1 MTAHRK
7 LVLQLVGAVLLAF
20 VASMVFT
27 WMLHTRMTSREAYS
41 LIDSSF
47 RDVEKAIRE
56 RIDRRMIRQAMLVRD
71 RLDQMR
77 QQPWWGDPDESS
89 RRIRALADELRVDE
103 ICVADSSGL
112 LTHSARREEVGALNF
127 RTVGGQA
134 GAFAPLLDRATEI
147 VQPLMPNTL
156 RGEMVKYVGVW
167 LPEGGFVQVGAN
179 AVSLRRLS
187 RTAVTGVTHDWHVNG
202 DDGNIVV
209 TTALGTVISH
219 SDPDHDGSQW
229 TEPAGDECYWKKRV
243 VEGFPVYV
251 VVPKRM
257 AVLERRVLVWTSAFL
272 NGLALVLAAIL
283 VGIVIASYV
292 RSQMRAQRD
301 KEMAMASTIQ
311 ESAIPRVFPPYP
323 DERRADF
330 FADMKTAKD
339 VGGDFY
345 DFYFTGLSKIVF
357 LVADVSDKG
366 VPAALF
372 MMRAKTTIKG
382 IAQTGK
388 PLAEAVAQANA
399 ALCQDN
405 GANMFVT
412 AWIGEVDIA
421 TGTVTYVNAG
431 HNPPLAVLGHAE
443 DRLSF
448 LRNGS
453 GPALGAV
460 EWAQYVP
467 HEIRLAPGDAL
478 LLYTDGV
485 TEQVDEHGEMFGE
498 QRLEAVAKASIM
510 VNPEF
515 VTPRDSTLVRAVLA
529 AVTSFSGGAE
539 QSDDRTMLVMRYNG
553 PGDACAWRGRRCS
566 RTFAAEEASIP
577 ATADY
582 MDGVL
587 SENDIPQAIQTKLAV
602 IRDELVSNIVRYS
615 GATGFDIGVEITD
628 GPRGVRLTL
637 SDDGKPYD
645 PLARPLPD
653 VTAPAETRPQGGLGI
668 MVVRSLADSVA
679 YERKHDRNVL
689 TVFISAAGAAA
700 DS

>member
-1 MTAHRK
+1 M
-7 LVLQLVGAVLLAF
+7 
-20 VASMVFT
+20 
-27 WMLHTRMTSREAYS
+27 
-41 LIDSSF
+41 
-47 RDVEKAIRE
+47 
-56 RIDRRMIRQAMLVRD
+56 
-71 RLDQMR
+71 
-77 QQPWWGDPDESS
+77 
-89 RRIRALADELRVDE
+89 
-103 ICVADSSGL
+103 
-112 LTHSARREEVGALNF
+112 
-127 RTVGGQA
+127 
-134 GAFAPLLDRATEI
+134 
-147 VQPLMPNTL
+147 
-156 RGEMVKYVGVW
+156 
-167 LPEGGFVQVGAN
+167 
-179 AVSLRRLS
+179 
-187 RTAVTGVTHDWHVNG
+187 NG

-292 RSQMRAQRD
+292 RSQMRAQHD

-388 PLAEAVAQANA
+388 PIAEAVAEANA

-405 GANMFVT
+405 GASMFVT
-412 AWIGEVDIA
+412 VWIGEVDIA

-431 HNPPLAVLGHAE
+431 HNPPLAIRGPA
-443 DRLSF
+443 DGGLSF
-448 LRNGS
+448 LRNVS

-460 EWAQYVP
+460 AWARYVP
-467 HEIRLAPGDAL
+467 HEIRLTVGDAL
-478 LLYTDGV
+478 LLYTDGI
-485 TEQVDEHGEMFGE
+485 TEQMDERGEMFGE
-498 QRLEAVAKASIM
+498 QRLEAAAKASITAD
-510 VNPEF
+510 PEF
-515 VTPRDSTLVRAVLA
+515 VTPRGSTLVRDVLA
-529 AVTSFSGGAE
+529 EVTAFSGGAE
-539 QSDDRTMLVMRYNG
+539 QSDDRTILVMRYNG
-553 PGDACAWRGRRCS
+553 DECAGRSRRCS
-566 RTFAAEEASIP
+566 RTFAAEETSIP

-615 GATGFDIGVEITD
+615 GATGFDIGIEITD

>member
-7 LVLQLVGAVLLAF
+7 LVMQLVGAVLVAF

-27 WMLHTRMTSREAYS
+27 WMLHTRMTAREAYS

-77 QQPWWGDPDESS
+77 LQPWWGDPDESS
-89 RRIRALADELRVDE
+89 RRLRALADELRVDE
-103 ICVADSSGL
+103 ICVAGSSGL
-112 LTHSARREEVGALNF
+112 LTHSARREEVGSLNF

-134 GAFAPLLDRATEI
+134 GAFAPLLDSATEI

-219 SDPDHDGSQW
+219 SDPDYEGSQW
-229 TEPAGDECYWKKRV
+229 TEPVDDECYWKKRV
-243 VEGFPVYV
+243 IEGFPVYV

-292 RSQMRAQRD
+292 RSQMRAQRE
-301 KEMAMASTIQ
+301 KEMSMASTIQ

-345 DFYFTGLSKIVF
+345 DFYFTSAGKIVF

-372 MMRAKTTIKG
+372 MMRAKATIKG

-388 PLAEAVAQANA
+388 PIAEAVSQANA

-412 AWIGEVDIA
+412 AWIGEVELA

-431 HNPPLAVLGHAE
+431 HNPPLAVLGQSE

-448 LRNGS
+448 LRDVS

-460 EWAQYVP
+460 EWAQYAP

-485 TEQVDEHGEMFGE
+485 TEQMDENGEMFGE
-498 QRLEAVAKASIM
+498 RRLEAAAKASITAD
-510 VNPEF
+510 PEF
-515 VTPRDSTLVRAVLA
+515 VTPRDSALVRAVLA
-529 AVTSFSGGAE
+529 EVTAFSGGAE
-539 QSDDRTMLVMRYNG
+539 QSDDHTMLVMRYNG
-553 PGDACAWRGRRCS
+553 DACAGRKKRCS
-566 RTFAAEEASIP
+566 RIFAAKEESIP

-587 SENDIPQAIQTKLAV
+587 SENAVPQALQTKLAV

-615 GATGFDIGVEITD
+615 GATGFDIGIEITD

-645 PLARPLPD
+645 PLSRPLPD

-679 YERKHDRNVL
+679 YERKYDRNVL
-689 TVFISAAGAAA
+689 TVFISAARAAG